1 MWNKFSYRFKITFIF
16 TVSLIVLTLSL
27 TVLSTLNATQNISN
41 PLTTTLFN
49 FGDGMPINENPLYHR
64 QHLMP
69 INENILYHMHI
80 NKNPLY
86 DRQHLMPINENILPH
101 EVYFQ
106 QCEEFSNINPEIG
119 LTIEES
125 GLCIAYQLQRQLN
138 VAGHNFR
145 QRSFWIA
152 GMVILIGSM
161 VAYFM
166 AGVIVRPIKKLST
179 SVEKIEADN
188 LNVTLPIPKSHDEIS
203 QLTVSFNE
211 MLNKL
216 NRSFESK
223 QLFAQNASHELK
235 TPLAIIRSHIEALEM
250 DDDPTIDDYEEVL
263 VEVKTSTERMISL
276 VEGLLAMGKSTA
288 ESDMTV
294 FQGRE
299 IFESIIHDLKDA
311 IHSKHLNVQI
321 LSDITIK
328 GDKTLLSQA
337 FFNLIH
343 NAIRYNVEGG
353 SIVVTMSESQI
364 TIEDT
369 GTGIPSESIGQLFDP
384 FYCVDKSRSKKL
396 GGNGLGLAITKNIMD
411 AHHMKI
417 EVISEVGIGTVIS
430 IYL

>member
-16 TVSLIVLTLSL
+16 TVALIVITLSL
-27 TVLSTLNATQNISN
+27 TALSTLNAAQNISI
-41 PLTTTLFN
+41 PLTTTLVS
-49 FGDGMPINENPLYHR
+49 FGDGRHIIGGKSSFGYGRQHLMPTNENNLYQEVYFGDSR

-69 INENILYHMHI
+69 INENNL
-80 NKNPLY
+80 
-86 DRQHLMPINENILPH
+86 RLP
-101 EVYFQ
+101 EA
-106 QCEEFSNINPEIG
+106 QCEEFSNIDPERG
-119 LTIEES
+119 QTIEES

-138 VAGHNFR
+138 VAGDNFR
-145 QRSFWIA
+145 KRSFWIA
-152 GMVILIGSM
+152 GMVILIGSL

-179 SVEKIEADN
+179 SVERIEADN

-250 DDDPTIDDYEEVL
+250 DNDPTIDDYEEVL
-263 VEVKTSTERMISL
+263 VEVKTSTERMIGL
-276 VEGLLAMGKSTA
+276 VEGLLELGKSPA

-299 IFESIIHDLKDA
+299 IFESIILDLKDA
-311 IHSKHLNVQI
+311 IYSKYLDVHVLG
-321 LSDITIK
+321 DITIK
-328 GDKTLLSQA
+328 GEKILLSQA

-343 NAIRYNVEGG
+343 NAIRYNVDGG
-353 SIVVTMSESQI
+353 SIIVTMTETQI

-384 FYCVDKSRSKKL
+384 FYCVDNSRSKKL